1 MKQLFR
7 LVLVLFS
14 LFIFAACSMQD
25 TIQVEKASD
34 AVNSAITMES
44 KELIKVA
51 AKDNETDID
60 ETEATVE
67 NKYEEQEETAST
79 DSSQDSEDEIEAN
92 KTAEKQSASESSH
105 SNQTAAES
113 DKQQDNTSNPAV
125 NSNKSAAKD
134 KSSSSNNE
142 SSDSSN
148 QPKQGSKPKEKEK
161 TPTAAPKSTAFV
173 SVESPSDLN
182 GPNLASTAV
191 EITDGETAFAA
202 TLRVLK
208 SKGISIDYIGSGATA
223 YVKSIGGLGEF
234 DAGPLSGWNIYVEGI
249 MIPRSA
255 DAYEV
260 FDGYKIHWKYTK
272 NYLEN

>member
-7 LVLVLFS
+7 LVPVFFS
-14 LFIFAACSMQD
+14 LFILVACGMQN
-25 TIQVEKASD
+25 TIQVEKTSD

-44 KELIKVA
+44 KEFIKVA
-51 AKDNETDID
+51 AKDNETDTD
-60 ETEATVE
+60 GTEATKE
-67 NKYEEQEETAST
+67 NKNEEKEDTAIA
-79 DSSQDSEDEIEAN
+79 DSSQDNQNETEAN
-92 KTAEKQSASESSH
+92 KTDEKQSANESSN
-105 SNQTAAES
+105 SNQSAAQS
-113 DKQQDNTSNPAV
+113 NKQKDNTSNPTV
-125 NSNKSAAKD
+125 HSNKSAAKE
-134 KSSSSNNE
+134 KSPSSNNE

-148 QPKQGSKPKEKEK
+148 QPKQGSKPKPKEK
-161 TPTAAPKSTAFV
+161 TPTTAPKSTAFV

-182 GPNLASTAV
+182 GPNLASTEV

-208 SKGISIDYIGSGATA
+208 SKGISVDYTGSGATA